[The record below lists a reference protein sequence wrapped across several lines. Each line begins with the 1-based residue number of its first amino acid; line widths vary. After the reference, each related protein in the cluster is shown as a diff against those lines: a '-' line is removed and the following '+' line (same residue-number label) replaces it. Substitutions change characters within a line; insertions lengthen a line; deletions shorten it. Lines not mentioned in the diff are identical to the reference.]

1 MSLNHYLAVVRGKQ
15 LPFWWRSKFIAV
27 PDGFSSLPNEQL
39 WQLHDELTK
48 SLRTKRGENKPTQ
61 RTDESSL
68 LDLKVE
74 LTRRIYR
81 SCTLC
86 PLMCRV
92 DRLNGEVGQCRL
104 EANAHVFREGLLVS
118 EEPFIVPTY
127 ELFLTGC
134 NMRCKFCQAWE
145 GVVRA
150 DLGFE
155 LMGSKLAPKVEQ
167 KVKQGALNIHFVG
180 GEPTVNLLAVLL
192 SLKSL
197 KAPLPIVW
205 NTNLFATDEAMKLL
219 DGVVDLFVAD
229 FKFGNEECAQAV
241 GGVRGYV
248 ATVQSNLL
256 KAFKIASLVIRHLVM
271 PGHIE
276 CCLLPVV
283 SWVAQNLPK
292 ATFHLMLNYVP
303 EWKAW
308 SDNRLSRRLSQSEK
322 QTAKAIVKS
331 MGLKR
336 VLISE

>member
-1 MSLNHYLAVVRGKQ
+1 LSLGHYLAVVRGKQ
-15 LPFWWRSKFIAV
+15 LPFWWQSKSLVIPESF
-27 PDGFSSLPNEQL
+27 PSLPTEQL

-48 SLRTKRGENKPTQ
+48 SLHTKQ
-61 RTDESSL
+61 RRNEPAQQAGRNSL
-68 LDLKVE
+68 LDLKIE

-86 PLMCRV
+86 PLMCRI
-92 DRLNGEVGQCRL
+92 DRMNGEVGRCGL
-104 EANAHVFREGLLVS
+104 KADAYVFREGLLVS

-145 GVVRA
+145 GVVRTN
-150 DLGFE
+150 LGFK
-155 LMGSKLAPKVEQ
+155 LTGSNFAPKVER
-167 KVKQGALNIHFVG
+167 KAKRGALNIHFVG
-180 GEPTVNLLAVLL
+180 GEPTVNLLAVLV

-197 KAPLPIVW
+197 KVPLPIVW

-229 FKFGNEECAQAV
+229 FKFGNDECAWGI

-256 KAFKIASLVIRHLVM
+256 KASRIASLVIRHLVM

-276 CCLLPVV
+276 CCLVPVV
-283 SWVAQNLPK
+283 SWVTQNLPK
-292 ATFHLMLNYVP
+292 VTFHLMLNYLP
-303 EWKAW
+303 DWRAW
-308 SDNRLSRRLSQSEK
+308 SDKALSRRLNESEK
-322 QTAKAIVKS
+322 QRAMAIVKS
-331 MGLKR
+331 VGLKR
-336 VLISE
+336 VLISG

>member
-1 MSLNHYLAVVRGKQ
+1 MSLAHYLAVVKGKR
-15 LPFWWRSKFIAV
+15 LPLWWRSKFFAV
-27 PDGFSSLPNEQL
+27 PDNFSSLPTEQL

-48 SLRTKRGENKPTQ
+48 SLRTKKRGNEPTQ
-61 RTDESSL
+61 QAGKSSL
-68 LDLKVE
+68 LDLKIE

-86 PLMCRV
+86 PLVCRT
-92 DRLNGEVGQCRL
+92 DRLNSEMGRCGL
-104 EANAHVFREGLLVS
+104 KADAHVFREGLLVS
-118 EEPFIVPTY
+118 EEPFIVPTH
-127 ELFLTGC
+127 ELFLAGC

-145 GVVRA
+145 GIVRTK
-150 DLGFE
+150 LGFK
-155 LMGSKLAPKVEQ
+155 LTGSKFASAVEL
-167 KVKQGALNIHFVG
+167 KAKQGALNIHFVG
-180 GEPTVNLLAVLL
+180 GEPTVNLLAVLV

-197 KAPLPIVW
+197 DLPLPIVW

-229 FKFGNEECAQAV
+229 FKFGNDECAQAV
-241 GGVRGYV
+241 GGVGSYV

-256 KAFKIASLVIRHLVM
+256 KASQISSLVIRHLVM

-276 CCLLPVV
+276 CCLEPVV

-292 ATFHLMLNYVP
+292 VTFHLMLNYVP
-303 EWKAW
+303 DWKAW
-308 SDNRLSRRLSQSEK
+308 RDKALSRRLSQSEK

-331 MGLKR
+331 KGLKR

>member
-1 MSLNHYLAVVRGKQ
+1 MSLAHYLAVVRRKES
-15 LPFWWRSKFIAV
+15 PFWWRSKFLAV
-27 PDGFSSLPNEQL
+27 PDGFSSLPTERL

-48 SLRTKRGENKPTQ
+48 SLHTKQRGNETTQ
-61 RTDESSL
+61 QAGKSSL

-86 PLMCRV
+86 PLMCRT
-92 DRLNGEVGQCRL
+92 DRLNGQMGRCGLKADAR
-104 EANAHVFREGLLVS
+104 VFREGLLVS

-134 NMRCKFCQAWE
+134 NMSCKFCQAWE
-145 GVVRA
+145 GIVRTNC
-150 DLGFE
+150 GFK
-155 LMGSKLAPKVEQ
+155 LTGSQFAFSVER
-167 KVKQGALNIHFVG
+167 KAKQGALNIHFVG
-180 GEPTVNLLAVLL
+180 GEPTINLLAVLM

-197 KAPLPIVW
+197 KVPLPIVW
-205 NTNLFATDEAMKLL
+205 NTNLFATEEAIKLL

-229 FKFGNEECAQAV
+229 FKFGNDECAWEI
-241 GGVRGYV
+241 GGVRSYV

-256 KAFKIASLVIRHLVM
+256 KASRIASLVIRHLVM

-276 CCLLPVV
+276 CCLKPVV

-292 ATFHLMLNYVP
+292 VTFHLMLNYVP
-303 EWKAW
+303 DWRAW
-308 SDNRLSRRLSQSEK
+308 SDKALSQRLNESEK
-322 QTAKAIVKS
+322 QTAKITVKS
-331 MGLKR
+331 AGLKK